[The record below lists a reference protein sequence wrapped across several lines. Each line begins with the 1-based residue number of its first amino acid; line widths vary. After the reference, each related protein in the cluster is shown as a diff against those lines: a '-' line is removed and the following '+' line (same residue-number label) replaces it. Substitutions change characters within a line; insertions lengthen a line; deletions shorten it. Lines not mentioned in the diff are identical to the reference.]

1 MNFSACRR
9 SSFELVSSYFT
20 RERVKHIK
28 KLNFSFYIFARPSD
42 LVQIV
47 CRCKNLTV
55 LSIIE
60 CGIQYRQMLK
70 ILDNCSTLTELSW
83 NVKEPVSEIENYSR
97 SSVTKL
103 FLFSDI
109 PNHQISSAFR
119 IVKNF
124 PKIQNAIV
132 CFSQDSLMA
141 PLFTTSWSKS
151 LSLTSKDNT
160 RWITVIKNLL
170 VDNQDGL
177 ILQAIIGINRE
188 LSGSWNLAA
197 YPNEGKLF
205 FF

>member
-42 LVQIV
+42 LVQII

-70 ILDNCSTLTELSW
+70 ILDSCSSLTELSW
-83 NVKEPVSEIENYSR
+83 NIKEPVCETENVCH

-119 IVKNF
+119 IVRNF
-124 PKIQNAIV
+124 PNIQNAVV
-132 CFSQDSLMA
+132 CFSQDSLLA
-141 PLFTTSWSKS
+141 PPFITSWSKS

-160 RWITVIKNLL
+160 RWITVIKHFL

-188 LSGSWNLAA
+188 LCGSWNLAA
-197 YPNEGKLF
+197 YPHEGK
-205 FF
+205 